1 MNAVMR
7 LLLRKLGQLLM
18 VALLVGSLCFI
29 MMRLLPGD
37 VATRIAAG
45 RYGYDMVGNA
55 AADAVRME
63 LGLNLPAWQ
72 AWGQWLWQLM
82 GGHLGVSMVT
92 GQTVW
97 HEVSAQL
104 GATLWLSGV
113 ATVMALTVG
122 VPMGLLAAMKPGS
135 VWDRF
140 TLLWAV
146 LVRSMPTFLLAL
158 LLMLVVAVSWGML
171 PVASDGHADG
181 VWLPALTLALGLSA
195 GLARMVRDSLTAF
208 RLSPAW
214 QFARSKGLSE
224 AQVLVHHGLRHTAV
238 TVVSYMG
245 VQAALLVEGAVVVET
260 LFAWPGIGHALV
272 HAVFGRDI
280 PMIQGAALCMGML
293 FVTWSA
299 LTDAVCLL
307 LDPRQRRPA

>member
-1 MNAVMR
+1 MNTALR
-7 LLLRKLGQLLM
+7 LLLRKAGQILM
-18 VALLVGSLCFI
+18 MVVLVGSLCFV

-55 AADAVRME
+55 AADAVRLE
-63 LGLNLPAWQ
+63 LGLDLPAWQ
-72 AWGQWLWQLM
+72 AWGQWLYQLM
-82 GGHLGVSMVT
+82 TGHLGVSMVT

-97 HEVSAQL
+97 QEVSSQL
-104 GATLWLSGV
+104 GATLWLTCMTS
-113 ATVMALTVG
+113 VMALALG
-122 VPMGLLAAMKPGS
+122 VPLGVLAAMKPGGLC
-135 VWDRF
+135 DRF

-146 LVRSMPTFLLAL
+146 VMRSMPPFLMAFV
-158 LLMLVVAVSWGML
+158 LMMVVAASWGML

-195 GLARMVRDSLTAF
+195 GLARMVRDALAAF

-224 AQVLVHHGLRHTAV
+224 NQVLARHGVRHMGV

-260 LFAWPGIGHALV
+260 VFAWPGIGHALV

-280 PMIQGAALCMGML
+280 PMIQGTALSMGVLFVIWSAVTDALCL
-293 FVTWSA
+293 V
-299 LTDAVCLL
+299 
-307 LDPRQRRPA
+307 LDPRQRHQA